1 MSIQAGLG
9 GLPRAT
15 DVTWPMEARAR
26 QLIVGRSAGL
36 RRLAI
41 LSTLATMPVAP
52 LYLP

>member
-36 RRLAI
+36 RLVI